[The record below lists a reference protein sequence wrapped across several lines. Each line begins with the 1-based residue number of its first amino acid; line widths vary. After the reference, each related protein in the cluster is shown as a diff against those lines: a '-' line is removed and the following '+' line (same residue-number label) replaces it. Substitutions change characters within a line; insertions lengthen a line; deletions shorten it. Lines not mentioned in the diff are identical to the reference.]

1 MTSGKKFRLLQLND
15 SNDVFK
21 NQEIYNT
28 SDNFISP
35 FLLVKRDEQT
45 LIWIAFCARDISKI
59 FISHKIFL
67 FPYRKTENIY
77 LT

>member
-1 MTSGKKFRLLQLND
+1 MTAGKKFRLLQLND
-15 SNDVFK
+15 NNDVFK

-28 SDNFISP
+28 SDNFISFP

-59 FISHKIFL
+59 FISHKKHFFRIGKLEIF
-67 FPYRKTENIY
+67 T
-77 LT
+77 